1 MYNTNIKYL
10 YQLLLDLY
18 RRFYGFYVIWFE
30 PSVKAKNYL
39 YFGRCL
45 LFIENNYHSF
55 TQRV

>member
-1 MYNTNIKYL
+1 MYNTNTKYL

-39 YFGRCL
+39 LVDVYFYWKQL
-45 LFIENNYHSF
+45 S
-55 TQRV
+55 

>member
-1 MYNTNIKYL
+1 MYNTYIKYL

-39 YFGRCL
+39 YFDVYFYWKQL
-45 LFIENNYHSF
+45 S
-55 TQRV
+55 